1 MGFVRHTAVVVGVA
15 GPPLHCLSRCRRTLL
30 GCASTAWATTTSRR
44 TARTRRA
51 VVPAAARA
59 MGRATVPGAWA
70 PWLAPSGD
78 VRLLLSLGAA
88 GPSADGSPWTA
99 GARPAATRSRLAL
112 GPRAVLRRSP
122 AAARRPVP
130 RRQRWSSSLSLMM
143 WQPLATGW
151 WWWRANV
158 NPCIQRRIRFRVVM
172 VWRRSACRVIRVF
185 RFGAGITSVALL
197 RSIARRS
204 SSLSSPAPMR
214 SRLPRRPFRWPWW
227 P

>member
-15 GPPLHCLSRCRRTLL
+15 GPPLRCLSRCRRTLL

-51 VVPAAARA
+51 VVLAAARA
-59 MGRATVPGAWA
+59 IGRATVPGAWA

-78 VRLLLSLGAA
+78 VRLLLSPGAA

-130 RRQRWSSSLSLMM
+130 RRRRWSSSLSLMM
-143 WQPLATGW
+143 WQPLATGSR
-151 WWWRANV
+151 WWRANV
-158 NPCIQRRIRFRVVM
+158 YPCMQRRIRFRNT
-172 VWRRSACRVIRVF
+172 RLI
-185 RFGAGITSVALL
+185 L
-197 RSIARRS
+197 
-204 SSLSSPAPMR
+204 SLKLFP
-214 SRLPRRPFRWPWW
+214 
-227 P
+227 